1 MNKLDRLV
9 DSWRG
14 LTLIAGLALT
24 AFALRLI
31 ERGVW

>member
-1 MNKLDRLV
+1 MNRIERFV
-9 DSWRG
+9 ESWQG

-31 ERGVW
+31 ERGVM